1 MEMIIK
7 NNTFIVLEAGDD
19 KRVYDTV
26 GNAIDSLKQIIASKP
41 IMNPETINI
50 LEINTAKEK
59 WEIKSVP
66 WSKIAIELLKHK

>member
-7 NNTFIVLEAGDD
+7 NNIFYVLEAGED
-19 KRVYDTV
+19 KRVFDTV
-26 GNAIDSLKQIIASKP
+26 ANAIESLKEIINNKP
-41 IMNPETINI
+41 TTNPETVNI
-50 LEINTAKEK
+50 LEINTVKDK